1 MNRGRLKYMSK
12 NNDQAWNTKYGPR
25 RVRHEVPTL
34 EEAIAAAQGLAD
46 GLNEQVEIAASLIGL
61 PHDQVR
67 TELLKLVPPRKD
79 IIKSVVFTGPASA
92 PRTIV
97 VERKP
102 ARRLNL
108 RKSA

>member
-1 MNRGRLKYMSK
+1 MRK

-25 RVRHEVPTL
+25 RVRHEAPTL
-34 EEAIAAAQGLAD
+34 DEAIAAAQGLSD
-46 GLNEQVEIAASLIGL
+46 ELNEQAEIAASLIGL

-67 TELLKLVPPRKD
+67 TKLLKVAAPRKD
-79 IIKSVVFTGPASA
+79 VIKSVAFAGPASA

-102 ARRLNL
+102 ARRVNL